1 LYFAEILSFL
11 NDKVHTS
18 ISRFLKLAFLI
29 NKLNNPLE
37 DNKALQYLAWLKVV
51 NVLNDQVKTDKRDT
65 ESEKLIKELSR
76 LK

>member
-1 LYFAEILSFL
+1 
-11 NDKVHTS
+11 
-18 ISRFLKLAFLI
+18 
-29 NKLNNPLE
+29 LNNPLE
-37 DNKALQYLAWLKVV
+37 GNKALQYLAWLKVV